1 MLELASSDD
10 LADAPGDQLARHRGA
25 AVRCGAAYLECAIP
39 GLTQVADWLR
49 KGSRRQHRSLIAS
62 AWLAVACRRVLHARH
77 SNGGIGRRCCSLD
90 CDRYVSRGSLGPTG
104 CATARASSARR
115 AFRRRCTSTACQS
128 SRDPRSRL
136 NWPRLRAAEC
146 RRLRA
151 IGLTSSRPSVASA
164 RKEEGENPRAFNQIE
179 TKPPGR
185 WGNAGRSG
193 TPTPQSKPVTAA
205 SRLVE
210 QNCAVG
216 GIRAGTE
223 NSGRRASTDTDSTP
237 IARVYVNQTSKV
249 CTVSSAHVNIG
260 RFLAQRAGPAPTE
273 PACAGI
279 INRNRDRGDHIYKL
293 GYPLT
298 GLLNLIHPGAGLG
311 ARDPSNRH
319 SECTASRSYKNIR
332 STSAHTRSSPTPQT
346 A

>member
-1 MLELASSDD
+1 MTPRVA
-10 LADAPGDQLARHRGA
+10 ATNWPATGGA
-25 AVRCGAAYLECAIP
+25 AVRCGAACLECAIP
-39 GLTQVADWLR
+39 GLTQVADWVR

-62 AWLAVACRRVLHARH
+62 ALLAVACRRVLHARH
-77 SNGGIGRRCCSLD
+77 SNGGIGRRCYSLD
-90 CDRYVSRGSLGPTG
+90 CDRYVSGGSLGPTG
-104 CATARASSARR
+104 GPRPERRPLAGRSDGVAHRLPARAAAIRDR
-115 AFRRRCTSTACQS
+115 TRLACAPPS
-128 SRDPRSRL
+128 G
-136 NWPRLRAAEC
+136 RLRV
-146 RRLRA
+146 
-151 IGLTSSRPSVASA
+151 IVLTSSRPSVASA
-164 RKEEGENPRAFNQIE
+164 RKEEGENPRAFNQLE
-179 TKPPGR
+179 TRPPGR

-193 TPTPQSKPVTAA
+193 TPTPQSKPVTPA

-216 GIRAGTE
+216 GIRAGAE

-260 RFLAQRAGPAPTE
+260 RFLAQRPGPAPTE

-298 GLLNLIHPGAGLG
+298 GLLNLIHPGLG
-311 ARDPSNRH
+311 
-319 SECTASRSYKNIR
+319 SEHETPAIAIPNAQPRG
-332 STSAHTRSSPTPQT
+332 ATRT
-346 A
+346 